1 MTKEELLER
10 YEARGEDSDFL
21 IAEPLYERELA
32 EAPTARVLND
42 YGYLLEGHG
51 RRELRRAVELYEQ
64 AIDLDPGLDKPHYQ
78 LISARAGLQETEL
91 PVALYERR
99 VAESPG
105 EIREHRFLANAY
117 LRAHDYRGAR
127 RVVDAAL
134 ELAPDDAAL
143 LALRGESKAGL
154 ADPEGALTDWARAL
168 EIRTTS
174 GRFAAAPSCS
184 SVRAVSLR
192 PPTRGVR
199 SSTGTRRAV
208 TRCRANG
215 RVSNSIDYERHDART
230 RSPGDRGAGGIAALL
245 AALAFAELLIPS
257 AGAATAWRRRCRPAT
272 AAASLRDSPI
282 GSAACTAAKSSSCF
296 TPAVRSARTG
306 RQMRARA
313 TAFRSG

>member
-10 YEARGEDSDFL
+10 YEARGEDSDFV
-21 IAEPLYERELA
+21 IARPLYERELA

-42 YGYLLEGHG
+42 YGYLLECHG

-64 AIDLDPGLDKPHYQ
+64 AIELDPGLDKPHYQ

-117 LRAHDYRGAR
+117 LRAHEYRGAR

-154 ADPEGALTDWARAL
+154 ADPEGALADWARAL
-168 EIRTTS
+168 EIDPDDIGPLYS
-174 GRFAAAPSCS
+174 GAFLLEREGRIAAA
-184 SVRAVSLR
+184 A
-192 PPTRGVR
+192 
-199 SSTGTRRAV
+199 
-208 TRCRANG
+208 
-215 RVSNSIDYERHDART
+215 D
-230 RSPGDRGAGGIAALL
+230 
-245 AALAFAELLIPS
+245 
-257 AGAATAWRRRCRPAT
+257 AWRSIIDWNEARGYALQSEWPREQLDR
-272 AAASLRDSPI
+272 LR
-282 GSAACTAAKSSSCF
+282 
-296 TPAVRSARTG
+296 TP
-306 RQMRARA
+306 
-313 TAFRSG
+313 